1 MESGQLYLRAPLKSW
16 PLPRCGS
23 GSGSGLEAYGGLTG
37 DITTSHP
44 QPGSGRG
51 GLCFCP
57 PHSWKARPQEKGA
70 KGGICSSQF
79 SFPLLRTAQHTA
91 VLVLKD
97 PLFLIC
103 SEDLQQAPK
112 HPSILSSKEAT
123 APCQSCSVG
132 LRGFC
137 QTDGVPTTPLLGIG
151 LRVPHRPLDTV
162 HNFWRLLYHKLSS
175 PC

>member
-16 PLPRCGS
+16 PLPRCRS
-23 GSGSGLEAYGGLTG
+23 GSGPGLEAYGGLTG

-57 PHSWKARPQEKGA
+57 PHSWKAQPQEKGA
-70 KGGICSSQF
+70 KGGICFSQF
-79 SFPLLRTAQHTA
+79 SFPLLRTAQHTDCCPGVERSSVPNLFWRSA
-91 VLVLKD
+91 TSPKA
-97 PLFLIC
+97 PLN
-103 SEDLQQAPK
+103 
-112 HPSILSSKEAT
+112 SILKRSH
-123 APCQSCSVG
+123 CQSCSVG

-162 HNFWRLLYHKLSS
+162 HNF
-175 PC
+175 